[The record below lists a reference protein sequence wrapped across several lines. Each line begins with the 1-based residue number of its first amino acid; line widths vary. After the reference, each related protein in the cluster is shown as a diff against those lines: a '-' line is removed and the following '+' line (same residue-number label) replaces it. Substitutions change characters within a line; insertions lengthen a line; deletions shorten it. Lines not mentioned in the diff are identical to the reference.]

1 MKHPIKSFLTALC
14 LLGLSVASSLA
25 QGPTL
30 DLVASMPVENARPY
44 GSLTYGFDGN
54 FYGVSS
60 PQEDPAT
67 LFRMT
72 SEGEVTTLFT
82 FTGISGPH
90 KGHEPQSHLTQ
101 HPNGSLYGMAPYGGE
116 FDCGTLFRIDIDEL
130 GEASFTTLFDF
141 TGTSGDYPGTSPV
154 GSLTLGPDGYFYG
167 TTIYGGEFNGG
178 TLFKVSPDGEFTS
191 LHHFNPSTGMSN
203 PETTLILGKDGHFY
217 GSTGNNSSGNG
228 SLFRTTREGV
238 ITSLVEF
245 TGTGGSFKGKR
256 PGRKLA
262 INAEGHF
269 YGVTSQGGAADYGTV
284 FKMVLNDETGEV
296 SEFTT
301 LTELDGTNGIYP
313 AGGLTYG
320 ADGNLYG
327 GVSRT
332 IYQVTPS
339 GAVNNLLSL
348 TGQGT
353 TSTSGDSPRYSHF
366 ISDGTGKLYITT
378 TGGGADDAGAVLSLT
393 LNHETAPSLVVTGND
408 TVIPSGSPP
417 STANHTNFGSVLIEG
432 DTSLSRTF
440 TITNTGD
447 GPLLFAEA
455 FSVVAFGSTAFT
467 VTDSPVAPIAPGA
480 SDTFTVAFDPN
491 STGIH
496 QSQVFILG
504 NDSSSE
510 PFSLIVEGRGDSGI
524 PIDLVTSNTEADR
537 VFDSTLT
544 LGSDGNF
551 YGFSIGVEETDFGTL
566 FRMTPAGEFTTLIN
580 FTGDIGPFKGA
591 GYLSSLVLAGNNT
604 FYGTTNYGGAGD
616 MGTVFKLVI
625 DAETGAVSE
634 FTTLLEFDETGIDS
648 PCTKLAFYNGMI
660 YGMAS
665 NNMGTNGSLFRVTPE
680 GELTILH
687 TFERGLVWPTNGLTL
702 GPDGNLYGTQV
713 GGPSNEE
720 EDFYGQVFKMTPDEE
735 VTTVFE
741 FTWIEGPFKGAG
753 PTGSLTLG
761 ADGTLYGTT
770 VNGGDHEMGTI
781 FKIEIDSVSGE
792 AQFTSLYSF
801 NIDFENQRGLLP
813 YTNVNLGMDGN
824 LYGWATGGYYGE
836 GIIYQLKPNGEFI
849 TLLDFVGPES
859 EYEEDY
865 STAAGGYPIFGDFSA
880 DAQGNLYMPTL
891 DSGVN
896 RLGGIIRIN
905 LAAELPFYVSGN
917 DIPISAGDT
926 SPSEED
932 GTDFGEVNVGS
943 TLPQIFTLHNTGSEE
958 LLITGIVSSDT
969 ENFTVS
975 NVPTEALAATEGTAT
990 FTVTF
995 TPESTGLKTA
1005 TITVSSAEAGD
1016 FVFTVQGT
1024 GTVDGN
1030 APTITTTAPTHISGY
1045 SATLNGT
1052 VTPNETAATYF
1063 FQYSIDPSLT
1073 EGVTATATQSLP
1085 SGSSAVAVSAN
1096 LSGLTPQTTY
1106 YYRLVASN
1114 DSGTNQSGIG
1124 SFTTTV
1130 YTMITG
1136 EVLPPSSGLPNGGS
1150 IYRPMPGVI
1159 NNEGRILFQATGQ
1172 SGSGGGSITGGNDE
1186 WLLSDVGGFPR
1197 VILQEGSELG
1207 SGTGHYI
1214 SGLYN
1219 HLLLGM
1225 NGQSV
1230 LSEKLAGASSDQ
1242 DYAYLAIPASGETVE
1257 VISQEG
1263 DVAPDTNNG
1272 IFINSVGKPAIDS
1285 ADRLYFQG
1293 SLTGIATTKAS
1304 GVWVDQGEGISTLIQ
1319 AGYNLSPLLEEPAWL
1334 GKVSNILAAGGEG
1347 CAFVA
1352 ALQPNPDNTKEKT
1365 DTLRNQA
1372 ILSVSPGV
1380 DAEPVIEIIAR
1391 KGDVIT
1397 EGATIN
1403 TITALS
1409 RSVNAGHAYIGLLK
1423 TGSGVTTTNDQV
1435 LVTVV
1440 EGESVLIA
1448 HEGVTELAEGLTPKS
1463 FGDFYVTANGDV
1475 IFQAILNGAA
1485 ATDDGILCRWLADS
1499 GELEVLA
1506 REGDAA
1512 PGTASLNYGTLHTV
1526 GVSESGRIVLQVILS
1541 NGKHGIFRKQDGD
1554 FELVVQAGDSVTFGG
1569 AARTVLSLGLYNK
1582 TTGTGGG
1589 GGGMGSAINDAG
1601 DVFTVLS
1608 IGSGEYGA
1616 MVYRGETPPPP
1627 EP

>member
-14 LLGLSVASSLA
+14 WLGLSVASSLA

-30 DLVASMPVENARPY
+30 NFVASMPEENARPY
-44 GSLTYGFDGN
+44 GSLTFGFDGN
-54 FYGVSS
+54 FYGMSS
-60 PQEDPAT
+60 PLEDPAT
-67 LFRMT
+67 LFRIT
-72 SEGEVTTLFT
+72 PEGEVTTLFT

-90 KGHEPQSHLTQ
+90 KGREPQSHLTQ

-116 FDCGTLFRIDIDEL
+116 FDCGTLFRVDIDEL
-130 GEASFTTLFDF
+130 GEASFTTVFDF
-141 TGTSGDYPGTSPV
+141 TGTSGGYPGTAPV

-167 TTIYGGEFNGG
+167 TTAQGGESNGG
-178 TLFKVSPDGEFTS
+178 TFFKVSSEGEFTS
-191 LHHFNPSTGMSN
+191 LHHFNPATGIHF
-203 PETTLILGKDGHFY
+203 PESTLILGKDGHFY
-217 GSTGNNSSGNG
+217 GSSGNSSSGNG
-228 SLFRTTREGV
+228 ALFRTTRQGAV
-238 ITSLVEF
+238 TTLVEF
-245 TGTGGSFKGKR
+245 TGTGGSFKGRR

-262 INAEGHF
+262 LNAEGHF
-269 YGVTSQGGAADYGTV
+269 YGVTTFGGASDYGTV
-284 FKMVLNDETGEV
+284 FKMVLDETTGQV

-301 LTELDGTNGIYP
+301 LTEFSGSNGTNP
-313 AGGLTYG
+313 AGGLTYS

-327 GVSRT
+327 GSRST
-332 IYQVTPS
+332 IFQVTPS
-339 GAVNNLLSL
+339 GAFNSLFTL

-353 TSTSGDSPRYSHF
+353 TATSGYLPRNSHF
-366 ISDGTGKLYITT
+366 VSDGTGKLYITT
-378 TGGGADDAGAVLSLT
+378 IEGGADNTGAVLSLT

-417 STANHTNFGSVLIEG
+417 STANHTNFGPVLIEG

-480 SDTFTVAFDPN
+480 RDTFTVAFDPAT
-491 STGIH
+491 TGIH
-496 QSQVFILG
+496 QSQIFVIS
-504 NDSSSE
+504 NDNANAG
-510 PFSLIVEGRGDSGI
+510 FFLFVEGRGDSGI

-591 GYLSSLVLAGNNT
+591 GNLSSLVLAGNNT
-604 FYGTTNYGGAGD
+604 FYGTTMSGGAGD
-616 MGTVFKLVI
+616 MGTIFKLVI

-634 FTTLLEFDETGIDS
+634 FTTLLEFDETGVNS
-648 PCTKLAFYNGMI
+648 PCAKLVFYNGMI
-660 YGMAS
+660 YGMTSNGMEAS
-665 NNMGTNGSLFRVTPE
+665 GNLFRVTTE
-680 GELTILH
+680 GDLTILH

-741 FTWIEGPFKGAG
+741 FTWIDGPFKGAG

-801 NIDFENQRGLLP
+801 NIDSENQRGLLP
-813 YTNVNLGMDGN
+813 YTNVNLGIDGN
-824 LYGWATGGYYGE
+824 LYGWASGGFYGE

-865 STAAGGYPIFGDFSA
+865 NTAAGGSPIYGNFSA
-880 DAQGNLYMPTL
+880 DARGNLYIPTL
-891 DSGVN
+891 DGGIN

-943 TLPQIFTLHNTGSEE
+943 TLPQTFTLHNTGSEE
-958 LLITGIVSSDT
+958 LLITGIVSSDA

-975 NVPTEALAATEGTAT
+975 NVPTEALPADEGTAT

-995 TPESTGLKTA
+995 APESTGLKTA
-1005 TITVSSAEAGD
+1005 TITVSGAEDGD
-1016 FVFTVQGT
+1016 FTFTVQGT

-1052 VTPNETAATYF
+1052 VTSNETAATYF

-1073 EGVTATATQSLP
+1073 EGVTSTATQSLP

-1096 LSGLTPQTTY
+1096 LSSLTPQTTY

-1114 DSGTNQSGIG
+1114 EAGTSQSGIG
-1124 SFTTTV
+1124 SFTV
-1130 YTMITG
+1130 YTIITG

-1159 NNEGRILFQATGQ
+1159 NNAGHILFQATGQ
-1172 SGSGGGSITGGNDE
+1172 VGSGGGSITGANDE
-1186 WLLSDVGGFPR
+1186 WLLTDVGGFPR

-1207 SGTGHYI
+1207 SGTGHFI

-1225 NGQSV
+1225 NGQSM
-1230 LSEKLAGASSDQ
+1230 LSEKLTGATSDQ
-1242 DYAYLAIPASGETVE
+1242 DYAYLAIPTSGETVE
-1257 VISQEG
+1257 IISQEG

-1272 IFINSVGKPAIDS
+1272 IFINSVGKPAMDS
-1285 ADRLYFQG
+1285 EDRLYFQG
-1293 SLTGIATTKAS
+1293 SLTGISTAKAS

-1319 AGYNLSPLLEEPAWL
+1319 AGYNLSPVFAEPAWL
-1334 GKVSNILAAGGEG
+1334 GKVSNILAAGGDG

-1352 ALQPNPDNTKEKT
+1352 TLQPNPDDNKQKT

-1372 ILSVSPGV
+1372 ILSVSPGL
-1380 DAEPVIEIIAR
+1380 DAEPVIELIAR

-1403 TITALS
+1403 NITALS

-1423 TGSGVTTTNDQV
+1423 TGSGVTSSNDQV

-1440 EGESVLIA
+1440 AGESILIA
-1448 HEGVTELAEGLTPKS
+1448 REGVTELVPGLTPKS
-1463 FGDFYVTANGDV
+1463 FGDFYVTASGDV
-1475 IFQAILNGAA
+1475 IFQAVLNEAA
-1485 ATDDGILCRWLADS
+1485 ATSDGILCRWLADS

-1526 GVSESGRIVLQVILS
+1526 GVSDSGHIVLQVILS
-1541 NGKHGIFRKQDGD
+1541 NGKHGLFRKLESD
-1554 FELVVQAGDSVTFGG
+1554 FELLVQAGDSVNFGG

-1608 IGSGEYGA
+1608 IGNGEYGA
-1616 MVYRGETPPPP
+1616 MVYRGETPPPL
-1627 EP
+1627 